1 MRKLDTAFASLLQ
14 GSNIETNQSLP
25 GFESGYGPPSMTEKV
40 RLRGI
45 VERTRVLIVEVA
57 GKSGSVTEAS
67 FTDDF
72 AMTEED
78 DDVNEIGLDDSHDT
92 WEMEIARVYQHTL
105 TRLNMSLQSTE
116 AT

>member
-14 GSNIETNQSLP
+14 GSSIETNQPLP
-25 GFESGYGPPSMTEKV
+25 GFESGYGPTSMTEKV

-67 FTDDF
+67 LTDDF

-78 DDVNEIGLDDSHDT
+78 DEVSETGLDDSHDT

-105 TRLNMSLQSTE
+105 TRLNTSLQSPE
-116 AT
+116 SI